1 MRNPLLVVLDWWL
14 RRYWFA
20 NRAQL
25 ASVISGQPATLV
37 TGASEGIGL
46 AIARRFA
53 AAGHRVVLVARRAE
67 LVEQAAAEIR
77 STYGV
82 EAMALPLDLTHP
94 DAIERIASAVNDRQL
109 YVDVLVNNAAIGLAG
124 PFVRHDAA
132 EVGQLVDLNVKVL
145 SQLMRRFLPE
155 MCVRGRGG
163 VLNVASL
170 GGYTPGPYQA
180 AYYASKAYVIALT
193 RAVAFEVRGQ
203 GVRVAALVPGPVN
216 TRFHERM
223 GADNSLYR
231 WLIPA
236 SSAEAVARSAFR
248 GFRWGR
254 RVIMPGLF
262 VSPLALAM
270 HITPAILLVPF
281 MGLLLLRQ
289 GSSNVRR

>member
-1 MRNPLLVVLDWWL
+1 MPNPLLVLLDWWL
-14 RRYWFA
+14 RRYWFPD
-20 NRAQL
+20 RALLEAAQR
-25 ASVISGQPATLV
+25 GRPATVV

-53 AAGHRVVLVARRAE
+53 AAGHRVVLVARRPE
-67 LVEQAAAEIR
+67 LLEQASAVIGEAH
-77 STYGV
+77 GV
-82 EAMALPLDLTHP
+82 EPVALALDLTLP
-94 DAIERIASAVNDRQL
+94 DAAERLAAALAERQL

-124 PFVRHDAA
+124 PFAGHDPAD
-132 EVGQLVDLNVKVL
+132 VGRLVDLNVRAL
-145 SQLMRRFLPE
+145 SLLMRRFLPE

-180 AYYASKAYVIALT
+180 AYYASKSYVIGLT

-216 TRFHERM
+216 TQFHARM
-223 GADNSLYR
+223 DADNSLYR

-236 SSAEAVARSAFR
+236 STPQAVARSAFR

-262 VSPLALAM
+262 TSTLALAM
-270 HITPAILLVPF
+270 HITPAIVLVPV
-281 MGLLLLRQ
+281 MGVLLRRWTIDA
-289 GSSNVRR
+289 RR